1 MEHTDNERVSKFNFN
16 EEEVKYNPV
25 MGTLKIPNVKTLHY
39 CPSCDYQE
47 FLSENK
53 IDGWICSEC
62 GDCMEVYKLKFSK
75 PKKKKVNEFLTKEE
89 MEI

>member
-1 MEHTDNERVSKFNFN
+1 MEYTNSQSVSGFNFN

-39 CPSCDYQE
+39 CPNERCDHQE
-47 FLSENK
+47 FLKEGRNFCPK
-53 IDGWICSEC
+53 CC
-62 GDCMEVYKLKFSK
+62 HTMQVFKLKFSK